1 MIARI
6 TYLLHLDSQWL
17 EIGACAAEEMCQDV
31 GGCPSAGVRYR
42 LFFGQWADGIIDSL
56 ETSN

>member
-17 EIGACAAEEMCQDV
+17 EIGACAAEDMCQDV
-31 GGCPSAGVRYR
+31 GGCPSAGVIK
-42 LFFGQWADGIIDSL
+42 GIGYFSGSGL
-56 ETSN
+56 MEL